1 MPRDFIFG
9 DNHRVQLTPENLVD
23 EVLLQVEAI
32 FEEENEERER
42 IAGGMS
48 IDEVYDGFGGL

>member
-1 MPRDFIFG
+1 M
-9 DNHRVQLTPENLVD
+9 D